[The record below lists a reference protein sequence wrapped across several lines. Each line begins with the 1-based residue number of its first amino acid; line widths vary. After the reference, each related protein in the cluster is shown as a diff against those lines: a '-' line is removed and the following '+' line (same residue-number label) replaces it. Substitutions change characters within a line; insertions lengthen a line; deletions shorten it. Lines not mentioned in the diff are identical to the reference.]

1 MTLSALTHKFVS
13 RETVLIH
20 AYLTIHVAKTLNVH
34 PAHTGQFA
42 AVYQTIRAILMCSVI
57 PTNVC
62 KTLIVQLI

>member
-13 RETVLIH
+13 KEIVLIH
-20 AYLTIHVAKTLNVH
+20 AYLTIHVAQMPSAH

-42 AVYQTIRAILMCSVI
+42 AVYQTIRVILMCGVI

-62 KTLIVQLI
+62 KILTVQLI

>member
-13 RETVLIH
+13 KEIVLIH
-20 AYLTIHVAKTLNVH
+20 AYLTIHVAKMLSAH

-42 AVYQTIRAILMCSVI
+42 AVCQIIRVILMYSVI

-62 KTLIVQLI
+62 KILTVQPI